1 MTYTKLC
8 SLNMLDS
15 EPILTLD
22 YLHTTKTG
30 VCAGASGV
38 ICAWKYTPSAQQV
51 DQTCQI
57 TQANSQNDS
66 LSQSKHLAS
75 CEGTQLSCKI
85 DTPCKGFNAVKLR
98 PDCKLLV
105 ACSWD
110 GMVRLHG
117 PKRGK
122 LLALSQFHHESVTSV
137 TFDDDYKFVTASRD
151 RMLCCWD
158 LYSNNKWPTCQRM
171 QCNKLNEIHFGSSN
185 LYLIIFQ
192 DVIIWTEFL
201 FSQYSQWSFK
211 KTFDVG

>member
-1 MTYTKLC
+1 MTNHQLIGHPFFSEEVSPKMTYTKLC
-8 SLNMLDS
+8 SLSMLDS
-15 EPILTLD
+15 QPILTLD

-38 ICAWKYTPSAQQV
+38 FCVWKYSLNAHHG
-51 DQTCQI
+51 DQTSQI
-57 TQANSQNDS
+57 TQAKSQNDS
-66 LSQSKHLAS
+66 LSQSKHVAK
-75 CEGTQLSCKI
+75 CEGMQLSCKI

-110 GMVRLHG
+110 GTVRLHG

-158 LYSNNKWPTCQRM
+158 LYSNNK
-171 QCNKLNEIHFGSSN
+171 
-185 LYLIIFQ
+185 
-192 DVIIWTEFL
+192 
-201 FSQYSQWSFK
+201 
-211 KTFDVG
+211 